1 VSDDRATPRR
11 AIRIPDELWA
21 AALARA
27 KNEDISL
34 SQLIRRWLTDFI
46 ANGDYLARRPKKR
59 G

>member
-1 VSDDRATPRR
+1 VSDDGATPRR